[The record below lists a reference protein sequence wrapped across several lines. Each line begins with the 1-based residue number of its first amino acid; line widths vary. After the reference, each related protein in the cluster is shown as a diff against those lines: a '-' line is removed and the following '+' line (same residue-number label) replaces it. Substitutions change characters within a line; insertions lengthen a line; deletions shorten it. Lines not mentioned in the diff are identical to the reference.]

1 MNHNELVGW
10 RKNDESLAVL
20 FLRNQD
26 DRKQNKLRMD
36 LTKDVVSNFAG
47 TTIDLISKGNTLIE
61 KCLYLVHL
69 LDYVSL
75 YLADL
80 NQVDVVEVKVIDAFK
95 AQLELNK

>member
-1 MNHNELVGW
+1 
-10 RKNDESLAVL
+10 
-20 FLRNQD
+20 
-26 DRKQNKLRMD
+26 MD